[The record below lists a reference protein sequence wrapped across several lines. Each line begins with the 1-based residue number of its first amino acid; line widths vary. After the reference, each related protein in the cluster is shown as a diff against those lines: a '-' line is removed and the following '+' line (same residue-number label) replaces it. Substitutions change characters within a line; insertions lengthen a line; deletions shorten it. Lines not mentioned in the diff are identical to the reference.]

1 MNETT
6 NNIEVKTT
14 EKPYSF
20 RRLNSTD
27 IFAMSKLVAKIGIRD
42 FGKAFEGSEIAN
54 LISSIDIKSTD
65 DKSKMPDEVLKAVG
79 INSVLNIAD
88 IIFDKLYKCE
98 NEVYNILSRVSGL
111 SIAEIQNFEPAVF
124 AEMIIDF
131 CKKEELKDFISAVSK
146 LTK

>member
-1 MNETT
+1 MNETA
-6 NNIEVKTT
+6 NNIEVKATD
-14 EKPYSF
+14 KPYSF

-27 IFAMSKLVAKIGIRD
+27 IFAMSRLVAKVGIRD

-54 LISSIDIKSTD
+54 LISSIESKAD
-65 DKSKMPDEVLKAVG
+65 DNSNASEKAIEALG
-79 INSVLNIAD
+79 INAALNIAD

-98 NEVYNILSRVSGL
+98 NEIYNILSRVSGL
-111 SIAEIQNFEPAVF
+111 SVTEIQNFEPAVF

-131 CKKEELKDFISAVSK
+131 CKKEELKDFILAVSK

>member
-1 MNETT
+1 MNETA
-6 NNIEVKTT
+6 NNIKVKTT
-14 EKPYSF
+14 DKPYSF

-27 IFAMSKLVAKIGIRD
+27 IFAMSRLVAKVGIRD

-54 LISSIDIKSTD
+54 LISSIESKAD
-65 DKSKMPDEVLKAVG
+65 DNSNASEKAIEALG
-79 INSVLNIAD
+79 INAALNIAD

-111 SIAEIQNFEPAVF
+111 SVTEIQNFEPAVF

-131 CKKEELKDFISAVSK
+131 CKKEELKDFILAVSK

>member
-1 MNETT
+1 MTDT
-6 NNIEVKTT
+6 ANNIEVKTT
-14 EKPYSF
+14 DKPYSF

-27 IFAMSKLVAKIGIRD
+27 IFAMSRLVAKVGIRD

-54 LISSIDIKSTD
+54 LISSIESKAD
-65 DKSKMPDEVLKAVG
+65 DNSNASEKAIEALG
-79 INSVLNIAD
+79 INAALNIAD

-98 NEVYNILSRVSGL
+98 NEAYNILSRVSGL

-131 CKKEELKDFISAVSK
+131 CKKEELKDFILAVSK